1 MKDLPEAVGGAAAT
15 PIPPASWTGDPEPD
29 REPAPRLPLTR
40 WRIVEAGL
48 DLVDNEGLSALSMRR
63 LAAKLDVAPM
73 SLYGHVA
80 DKREL
85 MDLMIDH
92 IIGEVRE
99 RVDTTGTWQDRLR
112 SIVRSFRDTWEQHGS
127 FISVY
132 STGVTLGPN
141 SVVLSEWLIKV
152 LRDAGFSDRDAAYA
166 LYALVEYVV
175 GNLQF
180 SPVRTAPG
188 AQPEADGQ
196 FYSRVSE
203 YFVAVDRDQIPNIV
217 AVDDHL
223 DGDSFAF
230 ALDLLI
236 DGLEA
241 RLVRTQAE
249 GRGAPTQPVA
259 GAAAVD
265 TPPATR

>member
-1 MKDLPEAVGGAAAT
+1 VKDAPEVTGSGGS
-15 PIPPASWTGDPEPD
+15 PPGGSPKP
-29 REPAPRLPLTR
+29 RAPRWIGERPAERAPLTR
-40 WRIVEAGL
+40 WRIVEAALG
-48 DLVDNEGLSALSMRR
+48 LVDTEGLNALSMRR

-92 IIGEVRE
+92 VIGEVRG
-99 RVDTTGTWQDRLR
+99 RMDTSGVWQDQLR
-112 SIVRSFRDTWEQHGS
+112 SVVRAFHDSWEQHGS

-141 SVVLSEWLIKV
+141 AVVVSEWVVKV
-152 LRDAGFSDRDAAYA
+152 LRDAGFDDRDAAYA

-188 AQPEADGQ
+188 ALPDADGQ
-196 FYSRVSE
+196 FHSRVSE
-203 YFVAVDRDQIPNIV
+203 YFVAVNRGEIPNIV

-223 DGDSFAF
+223 DGDSFEF
-230 ALDLLI
+230 ALDLLV

-241 RLVRTQAE
+241 RLERTRAAKRRE
-249 GRGAPTQPVA
+249 
-259 GAAAVD
+259 AAAR
-265 TPPATR
+265 PAPR